1 MAQPEWY
8 RVEDGAGTARE
19 VCYGNDHTISFSHK
33 CIGANRLSATGT
45 VIRITP
51 TMLLVSDATLLPK
64 IYHRQANKPKHYIT
78 GSFGSTE
85 SVFNMQERHTHAR
98 HRKLIAGSYSFT
110 NVRKMEPLIDF
121 RIQEWTEALENRFVK
136 SDLPFDFAP
145 WAVFMAY
152 DIISE
157 IGFGAPLG
165 FIESGEDIGG
175 LIQGFH
181 DGLPAFGLM
190 CRLYPFTEW
199 IKTTWVGQK
208 YLVAKPEDDSG
219 IGVLMRFRDKLI
231 DQRLKD
237 MEGGTTS
244 GRVDLLQT

>member
-1 MAQPEWY
+1 
-8 RVEDGAGTARE
+8 
-19 VCYGNDHTISFSHK
+19 
-33 CIGANRLSATGT
+33 
-45 VIRITP
+45 
-51 TMLLVSDATLLPK
+51 MLLVSDATKLPE
-64 IYHRQANKPKHYIT
+64 IYHRQAIKSKHYIT
-78 GSFGSTE
+78 GSFGAVE
-85 SVFNMQERHTHAR
+85 SVFNMQEHHVHAR
-98 HRKLIAGSYSFT
+98 HRKLIAGPYSFT
-110 NVRKMEPLIDF
+110 NIKKMEPLVDVL
-121 RIQEWTEALENRFVK
+121 IQDWAEALEKRFA
-136 SDLPFDFAP
+136 STGEIFDFAP

-152 DIISE
+152 DIISD

-165 FIESGEDIGG
+165 FVKKGEDIGG

-199 IKTTWVGQK
+199 AKTTFLGK

-231 DQRLKD
+231 DERQKD
-237 MEGGTTS
+237 IEAGKG